1 MKRSDTDNEL
11 GIRQNVAVIA
21 TIPTVIAQEV
31 CPCCAQRPTPG
42 IIDELK
48 FVKSGPS
55 PVLQTG

>member
-31 CPCCAQRPTPG
+31 CPCAQRPTPG
-42 IIDELK
+42 IIDNLK